1 MKDRNDF
8 IAEQLLRENIRKVLT
23 TAKTKKARKAL
34 NEEAELRGV
43 IRKLLKEKVAIGDEV
58 PHQKTGIN
66 KLRDTLKKIVPQ
78 IRDDY
83 LNLTTDESQRKS
95 YIAHLVNGI
104 DNLLAPINTNID
116 APEPSDKQDL
126 EEDIEIEV
134 GGEKEETGDDE
145 NFIDIGD
152 DILPSGE
159 EEEDEEAIEVSD
171 EEELVTRGLETD
183 ENDETGRNAA
193 IETFKQIQAA
203 IVTDFSV
210 LANDE
215 DREIYHDYLK
225 TNILLWRDRFE
236 EVLTKNLPEPTTPEY
251 EQEKAGVQPGEDK
264 EDTGKEN
271 KEDTGEEGGL
281 EDLLEII
288 DL

>member
-8 IAEQLLRENIRKVLT
+8 IAEQLLRENIRKALT
-23 TAKTKKARKAL
+23 TAKTKKVQRAL
-34 NEEAELRGV
+34 NEEVELRSV
-43 IRKLLKEKVAIGDEV
+43 IRKLLKEKIAIGDEV

-83 LNLTTDESQRKS
+83 LNLTTDKSQRKS
-95 YIAHLVNGI
+95 YIAHLVNGV

-116 APEPSDKQDL
+116 APEPSANQDL
-126 EEDIEIEV
+126 EEEIEISV
-134 GGEKEETGDDE
+134 GGEKEETADDE

-159 EEEDEEAIEVSD
+159 EEEDEEGIEISD
-171 EEELVTRGLETD
+171 EEELVTRGLKGD

-193 IETFKQIQAA
+193 IETFKQVQSA

-264 EDTGKEN
+264 EKGN
-271 KEDTGEEGGL
+271 L

>member
-8 IAEQLLRENIRKVLT
+8 IAEQLLRENIRKALT
-23 TAKTKKARKAL
+23 TVKTKKAQKAL
-34 NEEAELRGV
+34 NEETELRGV
-43 IRKLLKEKVAIGDEV
+43 IRKLLKEKIAVGDEV

-126 EEDIEIEV
+126 EEEIEISV
-134 GGEKEETGDDE
+134 SDEEAADDE

-159 EEEDEEAIEVSD
+159 EEEDEEGIEISD
-171 EEELVTRGLETD
+171 EEELITRGLD
-183 ENDETGRNAA
+183 SNENDETGRNAA
-193 IETFKQIQAA
+193 IETFKQIQSA

-225 TNILLWRDRFE
+225 TNILLWKDRFE

-251 EQEKAGVQPGEDK
+251 EEEKAGVQPGEDK
-264 EDTGKEN
+264 EDTGG
-271 KEDTGEEGGL
+271 EDNL

-288 DL
+288 DI

>member
-23 TAKTKKARKAL
+23 TAKTKKAQKAL

-126 EEDIEIEV
+126 EEDIEIDV

-264 EDTGKEN
+264 EDKE
-271 KEDTGEEGGL
+271 ESGL

>member
-23 TAKTKKARKAL
+23 TAKTKKAQKAL

-126 EEDIEIEV
+126 EEEIEIDV
-134 GGEKEETGDDE
+134 GGEKEETADDE

-264 EDTGKEN
+264 EDTG
-271 KEDTGEEGGL
+271 EEGGL

>member
-8 IAEQLLRENIRKVLT
+8 IAEQLLRENIRKVLS
-23 TAKTKKARKAL
+23 TAKTKKAQRAL

-126 EEDIEIEV
+126 EEEIEIEV
-134 GGEKEETGDDE
+134 GGEKEETADDE

-159 EEEDEEAIEVSD
+159 EEEDEEGIEISD

-264 EDTGKEN
+264 EDK
-271 KEDTGEEGGL
+271 EEGGL

>member
-8 IAEQLLRENIRKVLT
+8 IAEQLLRENIRKALK
-23 TAKTKKARKAL
+23 TAKTKKAQGVL
-34 NEEAELRGV
+34 NEETELRGV
-43 IRKLLKEKVAIGDEV
+43 IRKLLKEKIAVGDEV

-126 EEDIEIEV
+126 EEEIEIDV
-134 GGEKEETGDDE
+134 GGEKEETADDE

-159 EEEDEEAIEVSD
+159 EEEDEEGIEISD
-171 EEELVTRGLETD
+171 EEELVTRGIKGD

-264 EDTGKEN
+264 EESN
-271 KEDTGEEGGL
+271 L

>member
-8 IAEQLLRENIRKVLT
+8 IAEQLLRENIRKVLA
-23 TAKTKKARKAL
+23 TAKTKKAQKAL

-152 DILPSGE
+152 DILPSDE

-264 EDTGKEN
+264 EDTGKE
-271 KEDTGEEGGL
+271 GGL

>member
-126 EEDIEIEV
+126 EEEIEIEV
-134 GGEKEETGDDE
+134 GGEKEETADDE

-264 EDTGKEN
+264 EDTGKE
-271 KEDTGEEGGL
+271 GGL

>member
-8 IAEQLLRENIRKVLT
+8 IAEQLLRENIRKALT
-23 TAKTKKARKAL
+23 TVKTKKAQKAL
-34 NEEAELRGV
+34 NEETELRGV
-43 IRKLLKEKVAIGDEV
+43 IRKLLKEKIAVGDEV

-126 EEDIEIEV
+126 EEEIEISV
-134 GGEKEETGDDE
+134 SDEEAADDE

-159 EEEDEEAIEVSD
+159 EEEDEEGIEISD
-171 EEELVTRGLETD
+171 EEELITRGLD
-183 ENDETGRNAA
+183 SNENDETGRNAA
-193 IETFKQIQAA
+193 IETFKQIQSA

-251 EQEKAGVQPGEDK
+251 EEEKAGVQPGED
-264 EDTGKEN
+264 N
-271 KEDTGEEGGL
+271 L

-288 DL
+288 DI

>member
-8 IAEQLLRENIRKVLT
+8 IAEQLLRENIRKALT
-23 TAKTKKARKAL
+23 TVKTKKAQKAL
-34 NEEAELRGV
+34 NEETELRGV
-43 IRKLLKEKVAIGDEV
+43 IRKLLKEKIAVGDEV

-83 LNLTTDESQRKS
+83 LNLTTDKAQRKS

-126 EEDIEIEV
+126 EEEIEISV
-134 GGEKEETGDDE
+134 SDEEAADDE

-159 EEEDEEAIEVSD
+159 EEEDEEGIEISD
-171 EEELVTRGLETD
+171 EEELVTRGLD
-183 ENDETGRNAA
+183 SNENDETGRNAA
-193 IETFKQIQAA
+193 IETFKQIQSA

-251 EQEKAGVQPGEDK
+251 EEEKAGVQPGEDK
-264 EDTGKEN
+264 EDTGG
-271 KEDTGEEGGL
+271 EDNL

>member
-23 TAKTKKARKAL
+23 TAKTKKAQKAL

-126 EEDIEIEV
+126 EEDIEIDI

-152 DILPSGE
+152 DILPSDE

-264 EDTGKEN
+264 EDTGKE
-271 KEDTGEEGGL
+271 GGL

>member
-43 IRKLLKEKVAIGDEV
+43 IRKLLKEKIAVGDEV

-83 LNLTTDESQRKS
+83 LNLTTDASQRKS

-126 EEDIEIEV
+126 EEEIEIDV
-134 GGEKEETGDDE
+134 GGEKEETADDE

-264 EDTGKEN
+264 E
-271 KEDTGEEGGL
+271 EGGL